1 MRKSI
6 IPGAAIVASLAFAGI
21 AHADTNVQSLTGDWS
36 TSNSTVAKTA
46 DGVHFG
52 TYVDGGVNGGSMSYK
67 GANGL
72 KLSDV
77 KDYSFTFNY
86 KQAGN
91 LTGAAPYARIF
102 LDTDGDHKTD
112 ADVILDPSLG
122 GRVLP
127 VQGADISFGTA
138 DDSVRYGDDA
148 GESDQQKWSQVKS
161 DHGTDVITNVLVSQ
175 GYSMGADVSA
185 MVKSITFNGTKF
197 NFGAAP
203 ADGQH
208 GQNGHDGANGAA
220 GANGVNGVTTI
231 IHDRGNLT
239 GATMRTLSART
250 IRDKKFVSARAS
262 LRGKRLHTHG
272 RKIKVDLRGKTVGNY
287 HVVIVAKYKTKH
299 GKVKT
304 VRSVR
309 NLKITRS

>member
-21 AHADTNVQSLTGDWS
+21 AHADTNVQSLSGDWS

-52 TYVDGGVNGGSMSYK
+52 TYADGGALGGSLKYK

-77 KDYSFTFNY
+77 TDYSFTFNY

-127 VQGADISFGTA
+127 VQGADINFGIA

-148 GESDQQKWSQVKS
+148 GESAQQSWTKVKS
-161 DHGTDVITNVLVSQ
+161 DHGTDVITDVLVSQ

-185 MVKSITFNGTKF
+185 MVKSITFNGTRF

-203 ADGQH
+203 TNGHD
-208 GQNGHDGANGAA
+208 GQNGHDGAT
-220 GANGVNGVTTI
+220 GANGANGANGATTI
-231 IHDRGNLT
+231 IHDHGKLT
-239 GATMRTLSART
+239 GAAMRTLRVHT
-250 IRDKKFVSARAS
+250 LTGKKLVSVRAT
-262 LRGKRLHTHG
+262 LRGKRLHASG
-272 RKIKVDLRGKTVGNY
+272 RKIKVDLRGKTEGNY
-287 HVVIVAKYKTKH
+287 NVVITAKYKTKH
-299 GKVKT
+299 GKLHT

-309 NLKITRS
+309 TLSITHS